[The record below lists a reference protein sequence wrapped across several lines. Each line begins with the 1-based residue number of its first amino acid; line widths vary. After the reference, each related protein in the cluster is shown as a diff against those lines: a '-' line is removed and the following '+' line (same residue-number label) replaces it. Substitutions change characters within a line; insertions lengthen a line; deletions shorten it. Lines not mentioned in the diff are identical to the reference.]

1 MATIE
6 ISRAHTL
13 GIEAAKQKAEQLAR
27 DMEQKLGITWSWE
40 GERIRFKADS
50 GKAKGVKGLVAVA
63 SANVKVEID
72 LPFLLRPMKGMI
84 SSKVEDKL
92 NELMG

>member
-6 ISRAHTL
+6 INRAHTV

-40 GERIRFKADS
+40 GDSIRFKADS
-50 GKAKGVKGLVAVA
+50 GKAKGVKGHVAVA
-63 SANVKVEID
+63 PANVKVEID

-84 SSKVEDKL
+84 SGKVEEKL